1 MGYDFFLQKI
11 VLSFICRKAKGAF
24 KRKELK
30 KMEKIKVYLA
40 DNSEDKV
47 LDKYFSQSEKFEL
60 VGSSAIGQDVI
71 KEVLASKPDV
81 LVMEI
86 MLSGMDGFMVLS
98 TLRKELKENM
108 PKVIFISN
116 LSHSGFVSKA
126 IKEGASY
133 FMVKPIL
140 PENLAERIENI
151 LEEKTVES
159 RDEKQLDE
167 KISNIFI
174 SIGIPAHIKGY
185 QFLREAVKLAVEEPE
200 IIGSITKKLYPT
212 IAEKFETSSSKV
224 ERGMRHAIEVAWN
237 RGKIENINTLFG
249 LKIYSSNEKPTNGEL
264 IALIADKMIME
275 G

>member
-1 MGYDFFLQKI
+1 
-11 VLSFICRKAKGAF
+11 
-24 KRKELK
+24 
-30 KMEKIKVYLA
+30 MEKENEKANKKLKIYVADTDEKKTLA
-40 DNSEDKV
+40 N
-47 LDKYFSQSEKFEL
+47 YFAVSEKFEL
-60 VGSSAIGQDVI
+60 VGSSTNGHEVI
-71 KEVLASKPDV
+71 EDCKNLKPDFLISEVL
-81 LVMEI
+81 
-86 MLSGMDGFMVLS
+86 LSECDGFLVLES
-98 TLRKELKENM
+98 LKQSMQGEC
-108 PKVIFISN
+108 PKIIFISN

-133 FMVKPIL
+133 FMVKPVS
-140 PENLAERIENI
+140 PQNLEMRIEELSKQAVNPDEK
-151 LEEKTVES
+151 EEDLKQKQN
-159 RDEKQLDE
+159 EKQLDE

-200 IIGSITKKLYPT
+200 IIGSITKRLYPA

-249 LKIYSSNEKPTNGEL
+249 LRIYSSNEKPTNGEL
-264 IALIADKMIME
+264 IALIADKMLME

>member
-1 MGYDFFLQKI
+1 M
-11 VLSFICRKAKGAF
+11 
-24 KRKELK
+24 
-30 KMEKIKVYLA
+30 
-40 DNSEDKV
+40 
-47 LDKYFSQSEKFEL
+47 
-60 VGSSAIGQDVI
+60 
-71 KEVLASKPDV
+71 
-81 LVMEI
+81 
-86 MLSGMDGFMVLS
+86 
-98 TLRKELKENM
+98 KENL
-108 PKVIFISN
+108 PKIIFISN

-140 PENLAERIENI
+140 PENLTERIENI
-151 LEEKTVES
+151 LEEKPVES
-159 RDEKQLDE
+159 KEEKQLDE

>member
-1 MGYDFFLQKI
+1 
-11 VLSFICRKAKGAF
+11 
-24 KRKELK
+24 
-30 KMEKIKVYLA
+30 MEKIKVYLA

-60 VGSSAIGQDVI
+60 VGSSAIGQEVI

-86 MLSGMDGFMVLS
+86 MLSGMDGFMVMS

-151 LEEKTVES
+151 LEEKTVE
-159 RDEKQLDE
+159 
-167 KISNIFI
+167 
-174 SIGIPAHIKGY
+174 
-185 QFLREAVKLAVEEPE
+185 
-200 IIGSITKKLYPT
+200 
-212 IAEKFETSSSKV
+212 
-224 ERGMRHAIEVAWN
+224 
-237 RGKIENINTLFG
+237 
-249 LKIYSSNEKPTNGEL
+249 
-264 IALIADKMIME
+264 
-275 G
+275 

>member
-1 MGYDFFLQKI
+1 MENSKKTKL
-11 VLSFICRKAKGAF
+11 FIADTENN
-24 KRKELK
+24 EL
-30 KMEKIKVYLA
+30 L
-40 DNSEDKV
+40 
-47 LDKYFSQSEKFEL
+47 KYFSNKEEYEV
-60 VGSSAIGQDVI
+60 VGSSQNGQEVV
-71 KEVLASKPDV
+71 KEVLSLKPDF
-81 LVMEI
+81 LIMEV
-86 MLSGMDGFMVLS
+86 MLSGMDGFMVL
-98 TLRKELKENM
+98 ENLKKQMSEM
-108 PKVIFISN
+108 PKIIFISN
-116 LSHSGFVSKA
+116 LSHSGFISKA

-133 FMVKPIL
+133 FMVKPII
-140 PENLAERIENI
+140 PSN
-151 LEEKTVES
+151 LEERLKDLLENSGEVES
-159 RDEKQLDE
+159 KNEKQLDE

-237 RGKIENINTLFG
+237 RGKIENINSLFG

-264 IALIADKMIME
+264 IALIADKMLME

>member
-1 MGYDFFLQKI
+1 MENGKKKVKI
-11 VLSFICRKAKGAF
+11 YFADTQD
-24 KRKELK
+24 
-30 KMEKIKVYLA
+30 
-40 DNSEDKV
+40 DNS
-47 LDKYFSQSEKFEL
+47 LLSYFQNNENYQV
-60 VGSSAIGQDVI
+60 VGFNSDGQQVVQDVENTKPDFLI
-71 KEVLASKPDV
+71 LEVL
-81 LVMEI
+81 
-86 MLSGMDGFMVLS
+86 LSGMDGFMVFDKIKQS
-98 TLRKELKENM
+98 LKEEA

-133 FMVKPIL
+133 FMVKPVM
-140 PENLAERIENI
+140 PENLEERIVDLLSSKEKI
-151 LEEKTVES
+151 EEDKS
-159 RDEKQLDE
+159 EKQLDE

-200 IIGSITKKLYPT
+200 IIGSITKRLYPT

-237 RGKIENINTLFG
+237 RGKIENINSLFG

-275 G
+275 GW

>member
-1 MGYDFFLQKI
+1 
-11 VLSFICRKAKGAF
+11 
-24 KRKELK
+24 
-30 KMEKIKVYLA
+30 MEKIKIYIA
-40 DNSEDKV
+40 DTEESDIIDYFQNNSSYEVVGTSVKGQEVIDGV
-47 LDKYFSQSEKFEL
+47 LT
-60 VGSSAIGQDVI
+60 
-71 KEVLASKPDV
+71 SKPDF
-81 LVMEI
+81 LVMEVL
-86 MLSGMDGFMVLS
+86 LSGMDGFMVLDS
-98 TLRKELKENM
+98 LKKSMNTDM
-108 PKVIFISN
+108 PKIIFISN

-133 FMVKPIL
+133 FMVKPVM
-140 PENLAERIENI
+140 PQNLEERIKDLLNAKSENH
-151 LEEKTVES
+151 ES
-159 RDEKQLDE
+159 QAEKQLDE

-249 LKIYSSNEKPTNGEL
+249 LKIYGSNEKPTNGEL
-264 IALIADKMIME
+264 IALIADKMLME

>member
-1 MGYDFFLQKI
+1 M
-11 VLSFICRKAKGAF
+11 
-24 KRKELK
+24 ENETK
-30 KMEKIKVYLA
+30 KVRIYLA
-40 DNSEDKV
+40 DETEDSA
-47 LDKYFSQSEKFEL
+47 LEKYFNESDYWTI
-60 VGSSAIGQDVI
+60 VGKSGNGQTVVSDV
-71 KEVLASKPDV
+71 LSLKPDF
-81 LVMEI
+81 LIMEV
-86 MLSGMDGFMVLS
+86 MLSGMDGFMVMS

-126 IKEGASY
+126 IKEGAGY
-133 FMVKPIL
+133 FMVKPVM
-140 PENLAERIENI
+140 PENLEERMLDLLNSKMDNSS
-151 LEEKTVES
+151 LAN
-159 RDEKQLDE
+159 EKQLDE

-237 RGKIENINTLFG
+237 RGKIENINSLFG
-249 LKIYSSNEKPTNGEL
+249 LKIYGRNEKPTNGEL
-264 IALIADKMIME
+264 IALIADKMLME

>member
-1 MGYDFFLQKI
+1 MENNVKKI
-11 VLSFICRKAKGAF
+11 SI
-24 KRKELK
+24 
-30 KMEKIKVYLA
+30 YLA
-40 DNSEDKV
+40 DNSEDKT
-47 LDKYFSQSEKFEL
+47 LEKYFYENDKFDL
-60 VGSSAIGQDVI
+60 VGKSVVGQDVV
-71 KEVLASKPDV
+71 KDVLQTKPDF

-86 MLSGMDGFMVLS
+86 MLSGMDGFMVLE
-98 TLRKELKENM
+98 ELKQQLKNHM

-126 IKEGASY
+126 MKEGASY
-133 FMVKPIL
+133 FMVKPVM
-140 PENLAERIENI
+140 PENLAERIENL
-151 LEEKTVES
+151 LEEKSES
-159 RDEKQLDE
+159 KDQKQLDE

-200 IIGSITKKLYPT
+200 IIGSITKRLYPT

>member
-1 MGYDFFLQKI
+1 MENKI
-11 VLSFICRKAKGAF
+11 S
-24 KRKELK
+24 
-30 KMEKIKVYLA
+30 VYLA
-40 DNSEDKV
+40 DNSEDKK
-47 LDKYFSQSEKFEL
+47 LEKYFKENDKFDFI
-60 VGSSAIGQDVI
+60 GSSVIASEVI
-71 KEVLASKPDV
+71 KDVEEKRPQV

-86 MLSGMDGFMVLS
+86 MLSGMDGFLVLS
-98 TLRKELKENM
+98 SLKKSLGSAM

-133 FMVKPIL
+133 FMVKPIM
-140 PENLAERIENI
+140 PENLAERIEN
-151 LEEKTVES
+151 LMEEKVTES
-159 RDEKQLDE
+159 KEEKQLDE

-200 IIGSITKKLYPT
+200 IIGSITKRLYPT

>member
-1 MGYDFFLQKI
+1 MENGKKKVKI
-11 VLSFICRKAKGAF
+11 YFADTQD
-24 KRKELK
+24 
-30 KMEKIKVYLA
+30 
-40 DNSEDKV
+40 DNS
-47 LDKYFSQSEKFEL
+47 LLSYFQNNENYQV
-60 VGSSAIGQDVI
+60 VGFNSDGQQVVQDVENTKPDFLI
-71 KEVLASKPDV
+71 LEVL
-81 LVMEI
+81 
-86 MLSGMDGFMVLS
+86 LSGMDGFMVFDKIKQS
-98 TLRKELKENM
+98 LKEEA

-133 FMVKPIL
+133 FMVKPVM
-140 PENLAERIENI
+140 PENLEERIVDLLSPKEK
-151 LEEKTVES
+151 LEENKS
-159 RDEKQLDE
+159 EKQLDE

-200 IIGSITKKLYPT
+200 IIGSITKRLYPT

-237 RGKIENINTLFG
+237 RGKIENINSLFG

>member
-1 MGYDFFLQKI
+1 MENKI
-11 VLSFICRKAKGAF
+11 S
-24 KRKELK
+24 
-30 KMEKIKVYLA
+30 VYLA
-40 DNSEDKV
+40 DNSEDKK
-47 LDKYFSQSEKFEL
+47 LEKYFKENDKF
-60 VGSSAIGQDVI
+60 VFMGSSVIASEVI
-71 KEVLASKPDV
+71 KDVEEKRPQV

-86 MLSGMDGFMVLS
+86 MLSGMDGFLVLS
-98 TLRKELKENM
+98 SLKKSLGSAM

-133 FMVKPIL
+133 FMVKPIM
-140 PENLAERIENI
+140 PENLAERIEN
-151 LEEKTVES
+151 LMEEKVVES
-159 RDEKQLDE
+159 KEEKQLDE

-200 IIGSITKKLYPT
+200 IIGSITKRLYPT
-212 IAEKFETSSSKV
+212 IAEKFETSASKV